1 MTQLRPINICEDDL
15 VSARKGEK
23 YEKILITGTV
33 MTADGNSVKIYEDLV
48 NICKKV
54 SDNIYSPLDTMQ
66 FKGNDTERYNRA
78 MELLKETDIIVAEM
92 SVPSTGQGMELQEAV
107 RLDISIIVIA
117 KSGSKVSGLIKGS
130 GKVKSILYYNN
141 IEDIEKELIKQIE
154 EENNER
160 TNC

>member
-1 MTQLRPINICEDDL
+1 M
-15 VSARKGEK
+15 K
-23 YEKILITGTV
+23 KILITGTV

>member
-1 MTQLRPINICEDDL
+1 MEI
-15 VSARKGEK
+15 
-23 YEKILITGTV
+23 KILITGTV

-54 SDNIYSPLDTMQ
+54 SDNICSPLDTMK
-66 FKGNDTERYNRA
+66 FKGNDIERYNRA
-78 MELLKETDIIVAEM
+78 MKLVKETDIIVAEM
-92 SVPSTGQGMELQEAV
+92 SVPSIGQGMELQEAV
-107 RLDISIIVIA
+107 KLDIPIIVIA
-117 KSGSKVSGLIKGS
+117 RNGSKVSGLIKGS